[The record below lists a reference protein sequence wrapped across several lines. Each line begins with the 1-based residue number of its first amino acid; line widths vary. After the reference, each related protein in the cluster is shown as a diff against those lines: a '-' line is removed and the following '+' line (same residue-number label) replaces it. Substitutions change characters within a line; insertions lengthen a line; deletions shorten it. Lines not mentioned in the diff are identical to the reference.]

1 MFQLIDQLVK
11 QVLRRCVVFDLWPSN
26 IKSIWTTNNQELLIH
41 NKNYLRY
48 FNFVSAIII
57 SSCNYNQVLNEYEI
71 LPDKRIIATYLLEVY
86 EIVGVGKD
94 VIDTRFYRFEP

>member
-1 MFQLIDQLVK
+1 M
-11 QVLRRCVVFDLWPSN
+11 VFDLWPSN